1 MNVIS
6 HPPIRAHRVL
16 SVVVTGAVSAALT
29 LGAML
34 PFATTASAAQRHL
47 TNTSPALC
55 ALLAGA
61 TPGSAAAFRIAE
73 TIADLGQSC
82 DPDPPLCA
90 LLAGAIPGS
99 PAAFR
104 IAETID
110 DLGQNC

>member
-34 PFATTASAAQRHL
+34 PFTTTASAAQRHL
-47 TNTSPALC
+47 TNTSSPFC

-82 DPDPPLCA
+82 DPPSLCA
-90 LLAGAIPGS
+90 LLAGATPGS

-104 IAETID
+104 IAETIA

>member
-16 SVVVTGAVSAALT
+16 SVVITGAVSAALT

-34 PFATTASAAQRHL
+34 PFTTTASAAQRHL
-47 TNTSPALC
+47 TNTSSPFC

-82 DPDPPLCA
+82 DPPGCA
-90 LLAGAIPGS
+90 LLAGATPGS
-99 PAAFR
+99 AAAFR
-104 IAETID
+104 IAETIA
-110 DLGQNC
+110 DLGQSC